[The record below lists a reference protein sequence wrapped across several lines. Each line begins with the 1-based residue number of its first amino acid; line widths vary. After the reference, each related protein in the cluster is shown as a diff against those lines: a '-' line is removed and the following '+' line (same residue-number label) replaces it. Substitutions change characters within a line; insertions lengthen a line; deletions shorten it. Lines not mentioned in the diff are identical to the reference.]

1 MLVYIR
7 HPRHRPHRIY
17 PRHLH
22 ALLLPAPSCAQRG
35 NWKAWHGAKGRA
47 TQALSISRDVAGKRP
62 FSLSL
67 NPSRSTARKSPQKPR
82 CALGQ
87 PVPDVDFSLYS
98 KPPWIGL
105 PERSR
110 TMKLS
115 FASGTSGASPPLDFR
130 SWCAMKPLT
139 RRSNSSGSPDPSAGA
154 TGGFRLS
161 LIPNSHDET
170 VRIGAPAPCDCQ
182 NQNPRQNQNRLADL
196 GTLVLCLFLTDAL
209 RLSPVFR
216 KLGWTMKLSSPF
228 SEIRGS

>member
-1 MLVYIR
+1 MMPWVLRMLVYIR
-7 HPRHRPHRIY
+7 HPRHRTPRIY

-22 ALLLPAPSCAQRG
+22 AFLLPAPNCAQRE

-115 FASGTSGASPPLDFR
+115 FASGTSGACAPTLLLVSVRDEAAYKTLKFQRLPR
-130 SWCAMKPLT
+130 S
-139 RRSNSSGSPDPSAGA
+139 
-154 TGGFRLS
+154 FRLRYRRIS
-161 LIPNSHDET
+161 LVAHPQFA
-170 VRIGAPAPCDCQ
+170 R
-182 NQNPRQNQNRLADL
+182 
-196 GTLVLCLFLTDAL
+196 
-209 RLSPVFR
+209 
-216 KLGWTMKLSSPF
+216 
-228 SEIRGS
+228 